1 MSIHTTT
8 RTRLNIAARAGAVM
22 SVGLLALAG
31 CASTTPSAGSTPSTS
46 ASAADATTAAV
57 TVSDAWV
64 KAADSGMS
72 AAFGTLHNDSKSD
85 VTLVSATSPASSMLQ
100 LHETVADASGAM
112 VMKEKDGGFV
122 IPAGGELVLQPG
134 GNHIMLMDLSAP
146 LKAGED
152 TTFTLTFSDGSTTKF
167 SAPVKDYSGANEN
180 YQGGDMQMSPTP
192 STTPSH

>member
-8 RTRLNIAARAGAVM
+8 RTRLTVAARAGALL

-31 CASTTPSAGSTPSTS
+31 CATTTPSAGSTPSTS
-46 ASAADATTAAV
+46 ASAAYTSGAAV
-57 TVSDAWV
+57 TISDAWV

-72 AAFGTLHNDSKSD
+72 AAFGTLHNDSKTD
-85 VTLVSATSPASSMLQ
+85 ITLVSATSPASSMLQ

-112 VMKEKDGGFV
+112 VMKEKSGGFV
-122 IPAGGELVLQPG
+122 IPAGGDFVLQPG
-134 GNHIMLMDLSAP
+134 GNHIMLMDLTAP

-152 TTFTLTFSDGSTTKF
+152 TTFTLTFSDGSTTEF

>member
-8 RTRLNIAARAGAVM
+8 RTRLTVAARAGALL
-22 SVGLLALAG
+22 SVGLLAFAG
-31 CASTTPSAGSTPSTS
+31 CASTTPSAGATPSTS
-46 ASAADATTAAV
+46 ASAADAASAV
-57 TVSDAWV
+57 TISDAWV

-85 VTLVSATSPASSMLQ
+85 VTLVSAASPASSMLQ

-112 VMKEKDGGFV
+112 VMREKDGGFV

-134 GNHIMLMDLSAP
+134 GNHIMLMDLTAP

-152 TTFTLTFSDGSTTKF
+152 TTFTLTFSDGSTTSF
-167 SAPVKDYSGANEN
+167 SAPVKDYSGANET
-180 YQGGDMQMSPTP
+180 YQGGGMHMSPSP
-192 STTPSH
+192 STTPSN